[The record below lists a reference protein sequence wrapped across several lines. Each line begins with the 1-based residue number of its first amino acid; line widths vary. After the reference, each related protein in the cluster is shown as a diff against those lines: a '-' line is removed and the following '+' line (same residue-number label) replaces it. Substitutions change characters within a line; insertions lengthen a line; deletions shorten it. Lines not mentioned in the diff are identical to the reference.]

1 MTARAAV
8 ATACAALVLAAL
20 AAVPGPVS
28 GQSPSGPVGSPTGWD
43 GSNPFVCQL
52 QKAGFGTTV
61 PNPGADPYCVD
72 FDKTHQN
79 VDQLGVVDFLS
90 NEPARVAA
98 ATPKCFYFQSD
109 HWRGSVVQDNG
120 ATKTYEWD
128 GHYFFDKARGDGG
141 AWVTNF
147 NINGHTGDPTTLPG
161 IPASYA
167 QFMGPGTGGVIS
179 HNSIPADPSCAARA
193 QAHPDQIYT
202 DPSQRHGTAP
212 GLACAH
218 PTGIVTP
225 HSLGPVA
232 LRDPEARVWALLG
245 PPQDVRLGFLRYC
258 QAGAGKYLVGA
269 LSLSDQPGAGS
280 AATVIVLTTNA
291 IYRYLGVGRGA
302 SATSVHRRF
311 PQARMLLTQGL
322 THVWATRA
330 GSTVI
335 IGLRLGRVRFVSV
348 YDRRAVRDRQMLS
361 RLLARSQ

>member
-1 MTARAAV
+1 MSVRRASVAV
-8 ATACAALVLAAL
+8 VVCLVVVALVAA
-20 AAVPGPVS
+20 AGPVS
-28 GQSPSGPVGSPTGWD
+28 GQSSPLGSPTGWD
-43 GSNPFVCQL
+43 GTNPFVCTL

-61 PNPGADPYCVD
+61 PDPGADPYCVD

-98 ATPKCFYFQSD
+98 ASPKCFYFQSD
-109 HWRGSVVQDNG
+109 HWRGSIVQDNA

-161 IPASYA
+161 IPESYA

-179 HNSIPADPSCAARA
+179 HNSIPADPTCVARA
-193 QAHPDQIYT
+193 QAHPEQIYT
-202 DPSQRHGTAP
+202 DPTHKNGTAP
-212 GLACAH
+212 ALACTR
-218 PTGIVTP
+218 PTGLVTTR
-225 HSLGPVA
+225 SLGPVA
-232 LRDPEARVWALLG
+232 LGDPEAKVRALLG
-245 PPQDVRLGFLRYC
+245 PPHDVRLGFLRYC

-269 LSLSDQPGAGS
+269 LSPSDQPGAGNP
-280 AATVIVLTTNA
+280 ATVMVLTTNA
-291 IYRYLGVGRGA
+291 VYRYGGVGRGT
-302 SATSVHRRF
+302 SAARVHRRF
-311 PQARMLLTQGL
+311 PHARLLLTQGL

-348 YDRRAVRDRQMLS
+348 YDRRAVRGLRPLS
-361 RLLARSQ
+361 GLLARSQ